1 MRWTQDT
8 CGPTLSRPMNLSLFG
23 IQGSGKGTH
32 AKLLAAE
39 FDYDIYGTGTELRK
53 IAATDT
59 DLGRL
64 VKGYV
69 DSGNL
74 APVDVVMQ
82 VTSEWLDAHEG
93 RKVIFDAIPR
103 SMEQLEPLS
112 RILQQRGRTL
122 MGVHI
127 RLDQEK
133 ALQRIMRRSAG
144 RIDDAT
150 ESSVR
155 RRLQIFRDTTMPV
168 IEWYAQRQQM
178 VEVDG
183 EGSIDDVYDR
193 IKKALAF

>member
-1 MRWTQDT
+1 MD
-8 CGPTLSRPMNLSLFG
+8 LSLFG

-59 DLGRL
+59 ELGRL

-82 VTSEWLDAHEG
+82 VTKEWLDRHHD
-93 RKVIFDAIPR
+93 RKLIFDAIPR
-103 SMEQLEPLS
+103 SLEQLEPFMK
-112 RILQQRGRTL
+112 IMAEKGRTL

-127 RLDQEK
+127 KIDEER
-133 ALQRIMRRSAG
+133 ALERIMKRSSG

-150 ESSVR
+150 ESSIR
-155 RRLQIFRDTTMPV
+155 RRLQIFRETTMPV
-168 IEWYAQRQQM
+168 IEWYAAKNQM

-183 EGSIDDVYDR
+183 EGSIEEVFDR